1 MNKIKLATALVAV
14 LFTLTG
20 CRSIKNIPYFQNADT
35 ADLTASAQLYDARIM
50 PKDELT
56 IYVNTTN
63 PEISKPFNLYT
74 SGSGGSGGGG
84 NLPYLV
90 DNEGYINFPILGK
103 LHVVGLTKNECQDM
117 ICAKLKNYLA
127 ETENPIVTVKM
138 SSFHVTFLGAIGGG
152 VITMPHES
160 VNIIEGIA
168 MAGDLNMYGRRDNI
182 MLIREDETGHRTIH
196 RLNLN
201 DTEIMN
207 SPYFYLQQNDII
219 YVEPLKVEAR
229 NSLIN
234 ANLGLWFTA
243 VGVISSI
250 ATLGALVLK
259 KL

>member
-20 CRSIKNIPYFQNADT
+20 CRSIKNYPYFKNADT

-56 IYVNTTN
+56 IYIHTTN
-63 PEISKPFNLYT
+63 PEISQPFNL
-74 SGSGGSGGGG
+74 SSGGAGG
-84 NLPYLV
+84 NIPYLV
-90 DNEGYINFPILGK
+90 DNDGYINFPVLGK
-103 LHVVGLTKNECQDM
+103 IHVVGLTKNECQDM

-152 VITMPHES
+152 VVTMPHER

-168 MAGDLNMYGRRDNI
+168 MAGDLDMYGRRDNI
-182 MLIREDETGHRTIH
+182 MLIREDETGHKTIH

-219 YVEPLKVEAR
+219 YVEPLKVQAR
-229 NSLIN
+229 NQFVN

-243 VGVISSI
+243 VGVVSSI
-250 ATLGALVLK
+250 STLVALVLK
-259 KL
+259 K